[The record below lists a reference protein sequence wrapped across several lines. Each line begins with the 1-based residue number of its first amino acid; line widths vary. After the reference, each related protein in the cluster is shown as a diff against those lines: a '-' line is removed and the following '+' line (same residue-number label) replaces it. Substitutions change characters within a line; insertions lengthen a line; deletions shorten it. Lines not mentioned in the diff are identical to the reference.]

1 MDRKEKCER
10 VILTQA
16 EKALLRE
23 IEHHPHKKYSR
34 SAVQKLY
41 ELDLVAPDTD
51 GEDAFHQPIPKD
63 TYCVSDF
70 YWVYHEY
77 RRSLLMDKLL
87 TAFWLPMLVSFI
99 TSLLT
104 TLPQWLP
111 VLLQSK

>member
-1 MDRKEKCER
+1 
-10 VILTQA
+10 
-16 EKALLRE
+16 
-23 IEHHPHKKYSR
+23 
-34 SAVQKLY
+34 
-41 ELDLVAPDTD
+41 
-51 GEDAFHQPIPKD
+51 
-63 TYCVSDF
+63 VSDF

-87 TAFWLPMLVSFI
+87 TAFWLPMLVSFV

>member
-1 MDRKEKCER
+1 M
-10 VILTQA
+10 ILTQA

-87 TAFWLPMLVSFI
+87 TAFWLPVLVSFV